1 MSQRAALDRINCKD
15 HEEAGR
21 SRHRFDRW
29 MQGKTGRK
37 RTVGFIL
44 ASLYCRHFR
53 RARVLHKFN
62 MDRSGA
68 LRPAS
73 RAIIWRLEKPT
84 YGLQTR
90 FNTTRGLIRF
100 SADIESSSISRR
112 LRRRS
117 GRQFGMILTIID
129 RHLVGFRS
137 RSIDIVDG
145 NRRKIANRSNWEDHA
160 RSGWRKRALPQPSPE
175 WM

>member
-1 MSQRAALDRINCKD
+1 MIYDHSTQWPNDPVRKYGVNACLGKQRPQHGDQW
-15 HEEAGR
+15 AGR
-21 SRHRFDRW
+21 GPSASR
-29 MQGKTGRK
+29 
-37 RTVGFIL
+37 V
-44 ASLYCRHFR
+44 ASLYCRRSR
-53 RARVLHKFN
+53 RPRVLHKFN
-62 MDRSGA
+62 AVRSGA

-90 FNTTRGLIRF
+90 FNTTRSLIRF
-100 SADIESSSISRR
+100 STDIESSSISRR

-145 NRRKIANRSNWEDHA
+145 NRRQIANRSNWEDHA
-160 RSGWRKRALPQPSPE
+160 CLGWRKPALPQPSP
-175 WM
+175 